1 MDLESLKAF
10 ENIFGGYCKKADPA
24 LMAATVEGIRCEK
37 EKNSLEI
44 SVSLESLV
52 SKEALYRAEDD
63 IRDAMGLASVRIRPR
78 YPSGLFGSEYLPE
91 LVTELKRGNAMVNGM
106 FEDSRCDWMN
116 GKLTIYLSHGGEAIL
131 NKISCP
137 RRLSE
142 LIQREFGVRAEIEFA
157 GKLDIESL
165 DEVSAVKHEPRVIN
179 EGDMPPFDIDEPVVV
194 RRETPPAEQKQPQKR
209 QQKQRENAPRA
220 ELPYIESSMEV
231 VTGRLIRD
239 CPMKLAEVTQESGR
253 VVVWGEIFATERRE
267 SKDGT
272 KAIFSISFTDR
283 TSSNVLKIICKREEA
298 EKYDNLTEG
307 KNIVVRG
314 EAVFDRFDKEVS
326 IRPSDICTVER
337 RKRADNAAEKRVELH
352 LHSTMSMKDG
362 ITPIDKYIEQAYKW
376 GHKSIAVT
384 DHGVVQAYPDAINA
398 VNKLRKKGGDIHLVY
413 GIESYFVDDMIPCA
427 ECGDTTLP
435 LEGEMI
441 VFDLETTGLSA
452 AKERIIEIGAVRI
465 KDGEILDS
473 FDTFVD
479 PEKSIT
485 QEIAEL
491 TGIDDRMVAG
501 APKEREALEKF
512 FAFCGDC
519 VLIAHNAPFDVGFLR
534 AAVRRLGM
542 EREFRYIDT
551 LPVCRAIYPELRKFR
566 LGDMV
571 KHLGLP
577 EFNSHRADGDA
588 GALARV
594 YFKLCEELH
603 ERGINDIS
611 EINAGLSGA
620 DPKKLKPYHQII
632 LVKNYVGLKNLYKL
646 ISMSNLKYF
655 SRTPRIPKSE
665 LIRKRE
671 GLIIGSACESGELFR
686 AVVDGKPW
694 DELCKMARFYDFLE
708 IQPLGNNA
716 FMLRNGEAGSEE
728 ELREF
733 NRTIVR
739 LGEELNIP
747 VVATGDVHFLNP
759 EDSVYRAIIMAASGF
774 DDADDQA
781 PLYFRTTDEM
791 LAEFSYLGEDKAYE
805 IVVKNPNMIAEQT
818 EELKPIPDGTFTPS
832 IDGAEEQLQKISWE
846 KIHRVYGENPPKI
859 VSDRL
864 ERELDSII
872 KHGFAVMYI
881 IAQKLVWKSEEDGYH
896 VGSRGSVGSSFVA
909 FATGISEV
917 NPLEPHYVCPEC
929 KYCEFTNVGENGE
942 ILDSGFDL
950 PPKNCP
956 NCGTP
961 LNRDGHTIPFETFLG
976 FNGDKEPDIDLNFS
990 GEYQTRAHKYTEELF
1005 GSSHVF
1011 KAGTIATIAE
1021 KTAYGYVKK
1030 YLEERG
1036 RVVHRAEELRLA
1048 LGCTGIKRTTGQ
1060 HPGGMVVVP
1069 AQYEVEDFT
1078 PVQHPAEKDGSDVVT
1093 THFDFNSMHDTLL
1106 KLDILGHDVPTMYKY
1121 LEDFTGIMVNDVSMS
1136 DKGVISLFTSPEAL
1150 GVTEE
1155 DIDCNTG
1162 TLALPEMGTPFVRQM
1177 LVQCRPQTFSDLLQI
1192 SGLSHGTDV
1201 WLGNAQDL
1209 IADGICDIKSVVGTR
1224 DSIMVYL
1231 MRQGLEPLDAFKIME
1246 TVRKK
1251 NKNLSPEQEA
1261 LMREKGVD
1269 EWYIE
1274 SCRKIQYLFP
1284 KAHAAAYVTA
1294 AIRLGWYK
1302 LHEPL
1307 AFYAAFLTVR
1317 GEAFDADAA
1326 VRGLGAVKARMAEI
1340 RAKGMDRTAQEEDC
1354 YTLLQ
1359 VVGEMLARGYS
1370 FLPIDLYKSHAT
1382 KYLIEDGMIRLPF
1395 ASLKGVGESAAR
1407 ALQEASA
1414 QGEYVSADEVCQ
1426 RSGVSKSV
1434 VDTLKAVG
1442 ALKDLPDT
1450 AQLSLF

>member
-1 MDLESLKAF
+1 MESQKAF
-10 ENIFGGYCKKADPA
+10 ANIFGGYCEKADTT
-24 LMAATVEGIRCEK
+24 LMAATVEEIRCDRER
-37 EKNSLEI
+37 NALEAV
-44 SVSLESLV
+44 VSLKRLMT
-52 SKEALYRAEDD
+52 KGALYRAEDAL
-63 IRDAMGLASVRIRPR
+63 RDAMGLASVRIFPR
-78 YPSGLFGSEYLPE
+78 YPAELFGSEYLPE
-91 LVTELKRGNAMVNGM
+91 LVTELKRGNATVNGM
-106 FEDSRCDWMN
+106 FEDSRCDWLD
-116 GKLTIYLSHGGEAIL
+116 GTLTIYLAHGGEAIL
-131 NKISCP
+131 NRISCP
-137 RRLSE
+137 RLLSE
-142 LIQREFGVRAEIEFA
+142 IIRREFGVRAAIEFA
-157 GKLDIESL
+157 GRLDIESL
-165 DEVSAVKHEPRVIN
+165 DEVTEVKNEPCVV
-179 EGDMPPFDIDEPVVV
+179 EAKEMPPFDIDEPAQA
-194 RRETPPAEQKQPQKR
+194 RQPAPAAEQRLPPKR
-209 QQKQRENAPRA
+209 RLKSAETAPHDA
-220 ELPYIESSMEV
+220 LPYIESSMEV

-239 CPMKLAEVTQESGR
+239 YPMKLADVTQESGR
-253 VVVWGEIFATERRE
+253 VVVWGEIFAAERRE
-267 SKDGT
+267 SKDGA
-272 KAIFSISFTDR
+272 KSIFSISFTDR

-307 KNIVVRG
+307 KSIVVRG
-314 EAVFDRFDKEVS
+314 EAIFDRFDKEVS

-337 RKRADNAAEKRVELH
+337 RRRADNAAEKRVELH

-362 ITPIDKYIEQAYKW
+362 ITPIDRYIEQAYKW
-376 GHKSIAVT
+376 GHKAIAVT

-398 VNKLRKKGGDIHLVY
+398 VKKIRKKGGDIHLVY

-427 ECGDTTLP
+427 DCGGATLP
-435 LEGEMI
+435 LDGEMI

-465 KDGEILDS
+465 KGGEILDS

-485 QEIAEL
+485 PEIVEL
-491 TGIDDRMVAG
+491 TGIDDGMVAG
-501 APKEREALEKF
+501 APKEREAMEKF
-512 FAFCGDC
+512 LAFCGGC

-534 AAVRRLGM
+534 AAARRIGI
-542 EREFRYIDT
+542 EREFHYIDT
-551 LPVCRAIYPELRKFR
+551 LPVCRAVYPELRKFR

-577 EFNSHRADGDA
+577 EFHSHRADGDA

-594 YFKLCEELH
+594 YFKLCEALR

-611 EINAGLSGA
+611 DINAGLSGA

-665 LIRKRE
+665 LIRRRE
-671 GLIIGSACESGELFR
+671 GLILGSACESGELFR

-694 DELCKMARFYDFLE
+694 DELCKIAKFYDFLE

-716 FMLRNGEAGSEE
+716 FMLKNGEAGSEE

-739 LGEELNIP
+739 LGEELGIP

-805 IVVKNPNMIAEQT
+805 VVVKNPSLIAEQT

-832 IDGAEEQLQKISWE
+832 IEGAEEQLQRISWE
-846 KIHRVYGENPPKI
+846 KIHRVYGENPPKK

-881 IAQKLVWKSEEDGYH
+881 IAQKLVWKSEADGYH

-917 NPLEPHYVCPEC
+917 NPLDPHYVCPRC
-929 KYCEFTNVGENGE
+929 KYCEFTSKGENGE
-942 ILDSGFDL
+942 IFDSGFDL

-990 GEYQTRAHKYTEELF
+990 GEYQSHAHKYTEELF

-1121 LEDFTGIMVNDVSMS
+1121 LEDFTGIPVNEVSMS
-1136 DKGVISLFTSPEAL
+1136 DKGVISLFTSPKAL

-1162 TLALPEMGTPFVRQM
+1162 SLALPEMGTPFVRQM
-1177 LVQCRPQTFSDLLQI
+1177 LVQCRPATFSDLLQI

-1209 IADGICDIKSVVGTR
+1209 IAEGICDIKSVVGTR

-1261 LMREKGVD
+1261 LMREKGVA

-1326 VRGLGAVKARMAEI
+1326 VRGLDAVKARMAEI

-1359 VVGEMLARGYS
+1359 VVGEMLARGYK

-1414 QGEYVSADEVCQ
+1414 QGEYVSVDEVCQ
-1426 RSGVSKSV
+1426 RSGVSKGV
-1434 VDTLKAVG
+1434 ADTLKSVG
-1442 ALKDLPDT
+1442 AMKELPDT